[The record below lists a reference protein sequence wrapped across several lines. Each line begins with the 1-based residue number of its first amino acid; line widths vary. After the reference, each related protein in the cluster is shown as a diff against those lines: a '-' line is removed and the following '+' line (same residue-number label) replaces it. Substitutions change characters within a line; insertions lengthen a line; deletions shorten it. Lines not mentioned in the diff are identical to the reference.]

1 MRKGSRKNSNVT
13 IINVPRFE
21 KPTLNISTAEMNSF
35 SLLEYATRM
44 AKKSGWSDGKL
55 NMFTVEA
62 RQGDKEYLIRVLHK
76 YFNVT
81 QGENRYQK

>member
-1 MRKGSRKNSNVT
+1 MVKGSKKDPKVI

-21 KPTLNISTAEMNSF
+21 KPTLNINTAEMNSF
-35 SLLEYATRM
+35 SLLEYATRK
-44 AKKSGWSDGKL
+44 ARKSGWSDGKL

-76 YFNVT
+76 YFEVT
-81 QGENRYQK
+81 QGENPHQK